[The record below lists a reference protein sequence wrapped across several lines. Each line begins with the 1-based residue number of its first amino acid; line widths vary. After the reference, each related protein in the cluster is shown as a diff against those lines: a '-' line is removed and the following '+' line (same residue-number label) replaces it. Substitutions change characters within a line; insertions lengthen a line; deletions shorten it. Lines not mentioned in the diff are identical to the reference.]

1 MEKGI
6 LTKKQT
12 DVLAKYL
19 DDKIKLTGLKE
30 LFDGI
35 VFDFII
41 SIIDDYGLNKIKQVY
56 KDKLGELVVL
66 ISKKDYD
73 NAALKAGE
81 ILDLAIDFRYVSE
94 KNEALVIENGINF
107 LTSLIKIFLDKEEQ
121 KKLKLKPKPKEN
133 EKDN

>member
-1 MEKGI
+1 
-6 LTKKQT
+6 
-12 DVLAKYL
+12 
-19 DDKIKLTGLKE
+19 
-30 LFDGI
+30 
-35 VFDFII
+35 
-41 SIIDDYGLNKIKQVY
+41 LNKIKQVY